1 MLSIKKHTLQPG
13 ESVLIGV
20 SGGNFIRGLGAPSRY
35 HIQIDDDGVTPF
47 ETGIAYQHKTN
58 FESVRL
64 INTADE
70 EQEIEVAIS
79 DGWIDDNR
87 LVGRMDLNG
96 AIGILA
102 TAANG
107 VTVHPVQSISAA
119 TEVLPLNLVRRSAVV
134 QCSGPVYIGN
144 AADGIEV
151 EQFTWDAQAA
161 LTLVPKTGPVEVRIL
176 EETN

>member
-1 MLSIKKHTLQPG
+1 MLTIKKYTLQAG
-13 ESVLIGV
+13 DSVVIPV

-35 HIQIDDDGVTPF
+35 HIQIDDDAATPF
-47 ETGIAYQHKTN
+47 ETGIAYQHKKP
-58 FESVRL
+58 FENVRL
-64 INTADE
+64 INTAEE

-119 TEVLPLNLVRRSAVV
+119 TEVLPLNLVRRSAVI
-134 QCSGPVYIGN
+134 QCNAPVYIGN
-144 AADGIEV
+144 AVDGIEV
-151 EQFTWDAQAA
+151 QQFTWDAQAA
-161 LTLVPKTGPVEVRIL
+161 LTLVPKTGTVKVKIL